1 MNVAT
6 RITKPRIIRAS
17 GLLIS
22 AAVVF
27 LSTVGAATYF
37 TWIPMPL
44 GMAYLALSL
53 LTFVIYAIDKS
64 KAKRGVWR
72 IPEKTL
78 HLLSLVG
85 GWPGALL
92 AQQMLR
98 HKSSK
103 TSFQVMFWL
112 TLGLNL
118 GALVWILSPNGQ
130 ASIHS
135 LIVTVS

>member
-1 MNVAT
+1 M
-6 RITKPRIIRAS
+6 S
-17 GLLIS
+17 
-22 AAVVF
+22 
-27 LSTVGAATYF
+27 
-37 TWIPMPL
+37 L
-44 GMAYLALSL
+44 GVAYLALSL
-53 LTFVIYAIDKS
+53 LTFVVYAIDKS

-78 HLLSLVG
+78 HILSLVG
-85 GWPGALL
+85 GWPGAML
-92 AQQMLR
+92 AQQLLH

-130 ASIHS
+130 ASIHL
-135 LIVTVS
+135 LIVMVS

>member
-1 MNVAT
+1 MAT
-6 RITKPRIIRAS
+6 RITKPRTIRAS
-17 GLLIS
+17 GLLSS
-22 AAVVF
+22 AVVVF
-27 LSTVGAATYF
+27 LITVVAATYF
-37 TWIPMPL
+37 AWIPMPL
-44 GMAYLALSL
+44 CVVYLTLSV
-53 LTFVIYAIDKS
+53 LTFVVYAIDKS

-85 GWPGALL
+85 GWPGALI

-98 HKSSK
+98 HKSRK

>member
-1 MNVAT
+1 MAT

-92 AQQMLR
+92 AQQLLR

-103 TSFQVMFWL
+103 TRFRIVFWL
-112 TLGLNL
+112 TLCLNL
-118 GALVWILSPNGQ
+118 AVIGWLFSATGNEFVRSLV
-130 ASIHS
+130 
-135 LIVTVS
+135 VTFS

>member
-1 MNVAT
+1 MVA
-6 RITKPRIIRAS
+6 RNTKRRTHRALV
-17 GLLIS
+17 LLIS

-27 LSTVGAATYF
+27 LSMMGAATYF
-37 TWIPMPL
+37 EWIPLPL
-44 GMAYLALSL
+44 SVMYLVLSL
-53 LTFVIYAIDKS
+53 LTFVVYAIDKS

-92 AQQMLR
+92 AQQLLR

-103 TSFQVMFWL
+103 TSFRIVFWL
-112 TLGLNL
+112 TLCLNL
-118 GALVWILSPNGQ
+118 AVTGWLFSATGNEFVRSLV
-130 ASIHS
+130 
-135 LIVTVS
+135 VTVS

>member
-1 MNVAT
+1 MAT
-6 RITKPRIIRAS
+6 RITKPRIIHAS

-37 TWIPMPL
+37 TLIPMPL
-44 GMAYLALSL
+44 GMAYLVLSL

-92 AQQMLR
+92 AQQLLR

-103 TSFQVMFWL
+103 TRFRIVFWL
-112 TLGLNL
+112 TLCLNL
-118 GALVWILSPNGQ
+118 AVIGWLFSATGNKFVRSLV
-130 ASIHS
+130 
-135 LIVTVS
+135 VTFS